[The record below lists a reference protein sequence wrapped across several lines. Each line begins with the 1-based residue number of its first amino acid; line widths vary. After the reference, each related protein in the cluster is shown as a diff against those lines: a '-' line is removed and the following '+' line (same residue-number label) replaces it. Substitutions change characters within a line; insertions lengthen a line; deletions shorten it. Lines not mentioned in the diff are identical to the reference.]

1 MMVKE
6 KYHNVE
12 FLRFIFA
19 IIIVYFHILHN
30 NIMRFIGSNQ
40 DYVTLAQLSNK
51 AGYIVE
57 CFFIISGYFLYKNLN
72 NLNSIETPNFIWKKF
87 VRLWP
92 VLVFSLIIEVLF
104 FRLNIYTAIFN
115 SVFLQCIGL
124 SLDYKGINW
133 YISPLFWTLIFYYA
147 VFKNFDNKKAYV
159 VLGGICYFS
168 YLTNISFCNGGFG
181 RETVWGIVNL
191 GLTNALANIGL
202 GIFIGKTL
210 DVTEKVKISFNSKFM
225 SLTISLLE
233 ICCIL
238 FLVRYFLLGLEYKNA
253 FIVVIVFSILFV
265 CFIKKRGLISN
276 LLNMKIFSELGKYVY
291 SIYVMQQ
298 ISFNILQRTLW
309 KTTIV
314 NDTVICILI
323 SLIFS
328 VFLGLFT
335 YHTIE
340 KPSYKYLIYGNVIK

>member
-1 MMVKE
+1 M
-6 KYHNVE
+6 
-12 FLRFIFA
+12 
-19 IIIVYFHILHN
+19 
-30 NIMRFIGSNQ
+30 
-40 DYVTLAQLSNK
+40 
-51 AGYIVE
+51 
-57 CFFIISGYFLYKNLN
+57 
-72 NLNSIETPNFIWKKF
+72 
-87 VRLWP
+87 
-92 VLVFSLIIEVLF
+92 
-104 FRLNIYTAIFN
+104 
-115 SVFLQCIGL
+115 
-124 SLDYKGINW
+124 
-133 YISPLFWTLIFYYA
+133 
-147 VFKNFDNKKAYV
+147 
-159 VLGGICYFS
+159 
-168 YLTNISFCNGGFG
+168 
-181 RETVWGIVNL
+181 WGIVNL

-265 CFIKKRGLISN
+265 CFIKKHGLISN
-276 LLNMKIFSELGKYVY
+276 LLNMKIFSELGKYAY

>member
-1 MMVKE
+1 MKEIKVKMIND

-19 IIIVYFHILHN
+19 LIIVYFHILHN

-72 NLNSIETPNFIWKKF
+72 NLNSIETPKFIWKKF

-159 VLGGICYFS
+159 VLGGD
-168 YLTNISFCNGGFG
+168 L
-181 RETVWGIVNL
+181 
-191 GLTNALANIGL
+191 
-202 GIFIGKTL
+202 
-210 DVTEKVKISFNSKFM
+210 
-225 SLTISLLE
+225 
-233 ICCIL
+233 L
-238 FLVRYFLLGLEYKNA
+238 FLLFNKYKLL
-253 FIVVIVFSILFV
+253 
-265 CFIKKRGLISN
+265 
-276 LLNMKIFSELGKYVY
+276 
-291 SIYVMQQ
+291 
-298 ISFNILQRTLW
+298 
-309 KTTIV
+309 
-314 NDTVICILI
+314 
-323 SLIFS
+323 
-328 VFLGLFT
+328 
-335 YHTIE
+335 
-340 KPSYKYLIYGNVIK
+340 

>member
-19 IIIVYFHILHN
+19 IIIVYFHILHG
-30 NIMRFIGSNQ
+30 NIMKFIGNNH
-40 DYVTLAQLSNK
+40 DYVVLAQLSNK

-57 CFFIISGYFLYKNLN
+57 CFFLISGYFLYKNIENSN
-72 NLNSIETPNFIWKKF
+72 NVEIVKFIWKKI

-92 VLVFSLIIEVLF
+92 VLAFSLIIDLLF
-104 FRLNIYTAIFN
+104 FRLNVYTAIFN
-115 SVFLQCIGL
+115 LLFLQCIGL

-133 YISPLFWTLIFYYA
+133 YVSPLFWTLIFYYSL
-147 VFKNFDNKKAYV
+147 FKNFDKKKTYV
-159 VLGGICYFS
+159 VLGGISYFA
-168 YLTNISFCNGGFG
+168 YLTNISYCNGGFT

-202 GIFIGKTL
+202 GIFIGKILTI
-210 DVTEKVKISFNSKFM
+210 TENVKIQLNDK
-225 SLTISLLE
+225 LINLVISLIE
-233 ICCIL
+233 ITCIL
-238 FLVRYFLLGLEYKNA
+238 FLVKYFLLGLSYKNA

-265 CFIKKRGLISN
+265 CFIKKRGFISRLVN
-276 LLNMKIFSELGKYVY
+276 IKIFSELGKYAY

-298 ISFNILQRTLW
+298 ISFNILQITLW
-309 KTTIV
+309 KTSII
-314 NDTVICILI
+314 NNTVICIII
-323 SLIFS
+323 SLLCS
-328 VFLGLFT
+328 VLLGIIT
-335 YHTIE
+335 YHIIE

>member
-1 MMVKE
+1 M
-6 KYHNVE
+6 
-12 FLRFIFA
+12 
-19 IIIVYFHILHN
+19 
-30 NIMRFIGSNQ
+30 
-40 DYVTLAQLSNK
+40 
-51 AGYIVE
+51 
-57 CFFIISGYFLYKNLN
+57 
-72 NLNSIETPNFIWKKF
+72 
-87 VRLWP
+87 
-92 VLVFSLIIEVLF
+92 
-104 FRLNIYTAIFN
+104 
-115 SVFLQCIGL
+115 FLQCIGL

-159 VLGGICYFS
+159 VFGGICYFS

-276 LLNMKIFSELGKYVY
+276 LLNMKIFSELGKYAY